1 MQRFWLVSVIGTLAY
16 SVLFFLQ
23 FDDLLGHCGDS
34 LAGQSVRRVYNCYRY
49 PSVEAKKGYFIFKQ
63 CYAGN
68 TERLN
73 GETHTEAYAYFLK
86 EIKQT
91 QSLDENHQIYCP
103 MVVKKNI
110 AYTVLSWF

>member
-1 MQRFWLVSVIGTLAY
+1 MSVIGTLAY
-16 SVLFFLQ
+16 SGLFSLQ
-23 FDDLLGHCGDS
+23 FDYLLRHCSDS
-34 LAGQSVRRVYNCYRY
+34 LAGQSVLRVYNCYRY
-49 PSVEAKKGYFIFKQ
+49 LSVEAEKGYFIFKQ

-91 QSLDENHQIYCP
+91 QSLNENHQIYCL

-110 AYTVLSWF
+110 GHTVL

>member
-1 MQRFWLVSVIGTLAY
+1 MQRFWLVSVIGTLPY
-16 SVLFFLQ
+16 SVLFFFQ

-34 LAGQSVRRVYNCYRY
+34 LAVQSVLRVYNCYRY

-86 EIKQT
+86 EIKQI
-91 QSLDENHQIYCP
+91 QSLNENHQIYCP

-110 AYTVLSWF
+110 AYTVL